1 MLIKKG
7 GIYRNIESKNF
18 LHYKAQGYEV
28 EEPTAS
34 KEDSEQPE
42 TPNSEKS
49 EQPETPDSEKS
60 EKSKGK

>member
-28 EEPTAS
+28 EEPTVP
-34 KEDSEQPE
+34 KEDPEQ
-42 TPNSEKS
+42 S
-49 EQPETPDSEKS
+49 ETPDSEKS
-60 EKSKGK
+60 EKPKGK

>member
-18 LHYKAQGYEV
+18 LHYKAQGYDAAEP
-28 EEPTAS
+28 EEP
-34 KEDSEQPE
+34 KEDLEQ
-42 TPNSEKS
+42 S
-49 EQPETPDSEKS
+49 ETPDSEKS